1 MKTVVIGTRDS
12 KLAIWQTSW
21 VRDLLESFYP
31 DIEFQLLPMKTKGDR
46 ILDVPLPKIGDKGL
60 FTMEL
65 EQALLSGE
73 IDMAVHSL
81 KDLPTQLPK
90 GLGIGAFCKRED
102 PRDVFLSKMGIRL
115 DDLPEGSVIGTSS
128 LRRKTQLQYYRPD
141 LKFIDLRGNLET
153 RWRKL
158 QESNKM
164 AGMVLAAAGV
174 LRLGWEDRITEYLP
188 ESIVLPAVGQ
198 GVIAVEIAY
207 DRSEIIE
214 LLRPLNHEPTELA
227 VRAERSFL
235 RSLEGGCQV
244 PIGALAT
251 VTQGI
256 IKLQGNIT
264 SLDATAVLETAE
276 EGSDPEALGKEAA
289 EKLKILGAVELLD
302 EIRQKM
308 KA

>member
-1 MKTVVIGTRDS
+1 MKTIVIGTRDS
-12 KLAIWQTSW
+12 KLAIWQSQW
-21 VRDLLESFYP
+21 VQDQLNSFYP
-31 DIEFQLLPMKTKGDR
+31 EIEFKLSPMKTKGDK

-90 GLGIGAFCKRED
+90 GLGIGSFCKRED
-102 PRDVFLSKMGIRL
+102 PRDVFLSKEGIKL

-128 LRRKTQLQYYRPD
+128 LRRKTQLQYYRQD

-158 QESNKM
+158 QESDEM
-164 AGMVLAAAGV
+164 AGMILAAAGV
-174 LRLGWEDRITEYLP
+174 LRLGWEDRITEYVP
-188 ESIVLPAVGQ
+188 ENIVLPAVGQ
-198 GVIAVEIAY
+198 GVIAIEIAEH
-207 DRSEIIE
+207 RSDIIE
-214 LLRPLNHEPTELA
+214 FLHPLNHKPTELA

-235 RSLEGGCQV
+235 RALEGGCQV
-244 PIGALAT
+244 PIGALAI
-251 VTQGI
+251 VDQDQI
-256 IKLQGNIT
+256 RLQGNIT
-264 SLDATAVLETAE
+264 SLDASVVLETAE
-276 EGSDPEALGKEAA
+276 EGSDPEAVGRGAA
-289 EKLKILGAVELLD
+289 EKIKILGAENLLA